1 MYIIDSG
8 CFYKP
13 IFVCKHPV
21 MWIRIVLVVAA
32 FACIASASL
41 AQDKK
46 EKEPIQFHPALEVN
60 YAIGGLINSDNFV
73 FKNGLGLHAIADFEF
88 HEKVYAGIGVGYEQL
103 GEDRLLPIFMD
114 LKAFLKKSKRSA
126 YFTGQLGYALMWNND
141 LANYNSYT
149 YTGGILFSPGVGYKL
164 PLENAGTVMFNVSY
178 RQQYGG
184 IEYESGGENY
194 TDRLS
199 FTLLAFK
206 IGYLF

>member
-1 MYIIDSG
+1 
-8 CFYKP
+8 
-13 IFVCKHPV
+13 
-21 MWIRIVLVVAA
+21 MWIRIVLVAVA
-32 FACIASASL
+32 FTCISL
-41 AQDKK
+41 VSTAQDKK
-46 EKEPIQFHPALEVN
+46 EDKEPIKLLPALEIN
-60 YAIGGLINSDNFV
+60 YAVGGLINSDNFV

-88 HEKVYAGIGVGYEQL
+88 HEKVYAGVGVGYEQL
-103 GEDRLLPIFMD
+103 GEDQLLPIFFD
-114 LKAFLKKSKRSA
+114 LKAFLKKSKRST
-126 YFTGQLGYALMWNND
+126 YFTGQLGYALMWNDD

-178 RQQYGG
+178 RQQYGS